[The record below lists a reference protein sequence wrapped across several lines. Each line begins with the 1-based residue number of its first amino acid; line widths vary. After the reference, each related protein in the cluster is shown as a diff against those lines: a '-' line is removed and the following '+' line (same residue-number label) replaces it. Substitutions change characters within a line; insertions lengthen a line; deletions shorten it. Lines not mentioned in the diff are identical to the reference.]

1 MARSPSQACFLH
13 LILLYWTK
21 HPIRNTNCNR
31 YICYVLFYH
40 CGLLCL
46 AKCFLRGNETKPQPR
61 LGTRGIDSFNA
72 SGSFSSYLSESF
84 FVDCGEWGDCLSFW
98 SILRLSVDVFKNIFR
113 VLHYSCHCNNS
124 EMLFAVALGCFKNVE
139 VTEWNDLGSC
149 YKEYNNPLF
158 PFFMAPE
165 SNGQLYYYLQVIY
178 FH

>member
-1 MARSPSQACFLH
+1 MERLKPSDCYLLCCGAKAFENKLAFTSLKTFEVWIGGTVCPLSVFMARSLSQACFLH
-13 LILLYWTK
+13 LILFYWIK

-72 SGSFSSYLSESF
+72 SGSFSFYLSESF

-98 SILRLSVDVFKNIFR
+98 SILRLPVDVLKNIFR
-113 VLHYSCHCNNS
+113 VQHCSCHCNNS
-124 EMLFAVALGCFKNVE
+124 EMLLR
-139 VTEWNDLGSC
+139 
-149 YKEYNNPLF
+149 
-158 PFFMAPE
+158 
-165 SNGQLYYYLQVIY
+165 
-178 FH
+178 

>member
-13 LILLYWTK
+13 LILLYWIK

-113 VLHYSCHCNNS
+113 VLHYSVIVIILKCFLRLLQGVLR
-124 EMLFAVALGCFKNVE
+124 MLRLPSGMILAPATKSIITPYSL
-139 VTEWNDLGSC
+139 
-149 YKEYNNPLF
+149 
-158 PFFMAPE
+158 FFMAPE
-165 SNGQLYYYLQVIY
+165 SNGQL
-178 FH
+178 

>member
-13 LILLYWTK
+13 LILLYWIK

-124 EMLFAVALGCFKNVE
+124 EMLFAVAPGCFKNVE
-139 VTEWNDLGSC
+139 VTEWNDLGCC
-149 YKEYNNPLF
+149 Y
-158 PFFMAPE
+158 
-165 SNGQLYYYLQVIY
+165 
-178 FH
+178 